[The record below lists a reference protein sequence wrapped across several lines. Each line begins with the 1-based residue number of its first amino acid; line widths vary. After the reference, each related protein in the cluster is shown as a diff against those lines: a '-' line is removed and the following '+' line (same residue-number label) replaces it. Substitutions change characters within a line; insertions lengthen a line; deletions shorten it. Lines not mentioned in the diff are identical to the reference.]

1 MSWHHAASKPKP
13 LNSPDRRKWD
23 NRAGGKG
30 APMGRPEK
38 IRLGDTLVAQNVIS
52 QEQLKV
58 SLEQQKKTGRR
69 LGRVLIEQGFVN
81 EEQICEAISRQLN
94 IPYINLKF
102 YNFNNDLVRRLP
114 ETQAR
119 RFRAVVLEE
128 RKTAY
133 LVGMADPTDLFAFD
147 EIARLLRRDVEAAV
161 VSEAIL
167 LQTIDRVYRRTDQIS
182 GLAKELERDVGEGY
196 VDFGALSAGL
206 GAEDAPVV
214 KLLQSIFEDA
224 IQVNASDVHIEPQ
237 EKRLQIR
244 FRIDGTLM
252 PQTESDPKIAGALT
266 LRLKLMAGLDISE
279 KRLPQDGRLMISVR
293 DQRIDVR
300 MSTMP
305 SQYGETVVLRLLNR
319 RATLQTLDR
328 LGMPEHVRVRFG
340 EIIQRSAGMVLV
352 TGPTGSGKTTTLYGA
367 LAELNTPD
375 RKIITVEDP
384 VEYRLDGITQVQVN
398 EKIELSFAR
407 VLRST
412 LRQDPD
418 VILVGEIRDEETA
431 QIGLRAALTGHLVLS
446 TVHTKDAASTPLR
459 LIDMGA
465 PSYMVASSV
474 HAVLAQRLVRMICE
488 TCVADVPPNAQEAR
502 WLEAVAGAT
511 WSAKKYRRGQGC
523 SHCNG
528 IGYVGRTGV
537 YEMLEMT
544 PELVRAANSADPN
557 VFLAAARPQLK
568 GRTLLDHALALV
580 FEGRTTVSEAMK
592 VAVQLEE

>member
-1 MSWHHAASKPKP
+1 
-13 LNSPDRRKWD
+13 
-23 NRAGGKG
+23 
-30 APMGRPEK
+30 MGRPEK
-38 IRLGDTLVAQNVIS
+38 IRLGDTLVAQKIIS
-52 QEQLKV
+52 QDQLKV
-58 SLEQQKKTGRR
+58 ALDQQKKSGRR

-81 EEQICEAISRQLN
+81 EEQICEAMSRQLN
-94 IPYINLKF
+94 IPYVNLKF
-102 YNFNNDLVRRLP
+102 YNFNNEVVRRLP
-114 ETQAR
+114 EAQAR

-128 RKTAY
+128 RKDAY
-133 LVGMADPTDLFAFD
+133 LVGMGDPTDLFAFD
-147 EIARLLRRDVEAAV
+147 EIARLLRRDIEAAV

-182 GLAKELERDVGEGY
+182 GLAKELEKDLGEGY
-196 VDFGALSAGL
+196 IDFGALGAGL

-224 IQVNASDVHIEPQ
+224 VQVNASDVHIEPQ

-244 FRIDGTLM
+244 FRIDGSLM
-252 PQTESDPKIAGALT
+252 PQTESDPKIAPALA

-279 KRLPQDGRLMISVR
+279 KRLPQDGRLMVSVR
-293 DQRIDVR
+293 DARVDVR

-328 LGMPEHVRVRFG
+328 LGMPGFVRERFG
-340 EIIQRSAGMVLV
+340 EMIQRSAGMVLV
-352 TGPTGSGKTTTLYGA
+352 TGPTGSGKTTTLYAA

-375 RKIITVEDP
+375 HKIITVEDP
-384 VEYRLDGITQVQVN
+384 VEYRLAGVTQVQVN
-398 EKIELSFAR
+398 EKIDLTFAR

-418 VILVGEIRDEETA
+418 VLLIGEIRDEETA

-446 TVHTKDAASTPLR
+446 TLHTKDAASTPLR

-474 HAVLAQRLVRMICE
+474 HAVLAQRLVRLICE
-488 TCVADVPPNAQEAR
+488 SCAAVAQPSPQEAR
-502 WLEAVAGAT
+502 WLEAVVGGA
-511 WSAKKYRRGQGC
+511 WRDEPFKRGQGC

-544 PELVRAANSADPN
+544 PELVRAAAAADPN

-568 GRTLLDHALALV
+568 GRTLTDHALAIV
-580 FEGRTTVSEAMK
+580 KEGRTTVAEAMK
-592 VAVQLEE
+592 VAVAVED

>member
-1 MSWHHAASKPKP
+1 
-13 LNSPDRRKWD
+13 
-23 NRAGGKG
+23 
-30 APMGRPEK
+30 MGRPEK
-38 IRLGDTLVAQNVIS
+38 IRLGDTLVAQKIIS
-52 QEQLKV
+52 QDQLKAA
-58 SLEQQKKTGRR
+58 LEQQKKSGRR
-69 LGRVLIEQGFVN
+69 LGRVLIDQGFVN

-94 IPYINLKF
+94 IPYVNLKF
-102 YNFNNDLVRRLP
+102 YNFNNELVRRLP

-128 RKTAY
+128 RKGTY
-133 LVGMADPTDLFAFD
+133 LVGMADPTDLFAYD
-147 EIARLLRRDVEAAV
+147 EIARLLKRDIEAAV
-161 VSEAIL
+161 VSEATL
-167 LQTIDRVYRRTDQIS
+167 LQTVDRVYRRTDQIS
-182 GLAKELERDVGEGY
+182 GLAKELEKDVGESGY
-196 VDFGALSAGL
+196 IDFGSLST

-244 FRIDGTLM
+244 FRIDGSLM
-252 PQTESDPKIAGALT
+252 PQTESDPKIAPALA

-279 KRLPQDGRLMISVR
+279 KRLPQDGRLMVSIR
-293 DQRIDVR
+293 DARIDVR

-319 RATLQTLDR
+319 RATLQTLQN
-328 LGMPEHVRVRFG
+328 LGMPDYVGERFV

-352 TGPTGSGKTTTLYGA
+352 TGPTGSGKTTTLYAA
-367 LAELNTPD
+367 LSELNTPD

-384 VEYRLDGITQVQVN
+384 VEYRLAGITQVQVN
-398 EKIELSFAR
+398 EKIDLTFAR

-418 VILVGEIRDEETA
+418 VLLIGEIRDEETA

-465 PSYMVASSV
+465 PSYMVSSSV
-474 HAVLAQRLVRMICE
+474 HAVLAQRLVRQICE
-488 TCVADVPPNAQEAR
+488 SCVTDAHPNPQEAR
-502 WLEAVAGAT
+502 WLEAVAGAGT
-511 WSAKKYRRGQGC
+511 GSHTYKRGQGC

-537 YEMLEMT
+537 YEMLEMS
-544 PELVRAANSADPN
+544 PELVRAANVADPN
-557 VFLAAARPQLK
+557 VFLAAARPQMK
-568 GRTLLDHALALV
+568 GRTLTDHALALV
-580 FEGRTTVSEAMK
+580 RQGKTTVAEAMK

>member
-1 MSWHHAASKPKP
+1 
-13 LNSPDRRKWD
+13 
-23 NRAGGKG
+23 
-30 APMGRPEK
+30 MGRPEK
-38 IRLGDTLVAQNVIS
+38 IKLGDTLVAQKVIS
-52 QEQLKV
+52 QAQLTTA
-58 SLEQQKKTGRR
+58 LDQQKKTGRR

-81 EEQICEAISRQLN
+81 EEQICEAMSRQLN
-94 IPYINLKF
+94 IPYVNLKF

-128 RKTAY
+128 RKTGF
-133 LVGMADPTDLFAFD
+133 LVGMADPTDLFAYD
-147 EIARLLRRDVEAAV
+147 EIARLLKRDIEAAV
-161 VSEAIL
+161 VSELHL

-182 GLAKELERDVGEGY
+182 GLAKELEKDLGESGY
-196 VDFGALSAGL
+196 IDFGALGAGL

-224 IQVNASDVHIEPQ
+224 VQVNASDVHIEPQ

-244 FRIDGTLM
+244 FRIDGSLM
-252 PQTESDPKIAGALT
+252 PQMEADPKIAPALA

-279 KRLPQDGRLMISVR
+279 KRLPQDGRLMVSVR
-293 DQRIDVR
+293 DARIDVR

-319 RATLQTLDR
+319 RATLQTLEN
-328 LGMPEHVRVRFG
+328 LGMPPHVHERFK
-340 EIIQRSAGMVLV
+340 EIIQRTAGMVLV
-352 TGPTGSGKTTTLYGA
+352 TGPTGSGKTTTLYAA

-375 RKIITVEDP
+375 HKIITVEDP
-384 VEYRLDGITQVQVN
+384 VEYRLPGITQVQVN
-398 EKIELSFAR
+398 EKIELTFAR

-418 VILVGEIRDEETA
+418 VILIGEIRDEETA
-431 QIGLRAALTGHLVLS
+431 QIGLRASLTGHLVLS

-459 LIDMGA
+459 LVDMGA
-465 PSYMVASSV
+465 PSYMVSSSL

-488 TCVADVPPNAQEAR
+488 SCVVEAQPSAQEAR
-502 WLEAVAGAT
+502 WLEAVAGAGSGSKT
-511 WSAKKYRRGQGC
+511 YKRGQGC

-544 PELVRAANSADPN
+544 PELVRAANAADPN
-557 VFLAAARPQLK
+557 VFLAAARPQMK
-568 GRTLLDHALALV
+568 GRTLTDHALSLV
-580 FEGRTTVSEAMK
+580 REGKTTVAEAMK

>member
-1 MSWHHAASKPKP
+1 
-13 LNSPDRRKWD
+13 
-23 NRAGGKG
+23 
-30 APMGRPEK
+30 MGRPEK
-38 IRLGDTLVAQNVIS
+38 IRLGDLLVSQKIVS
-52 QEQLKV
+52 QEQLKLA
-58 SLEQQKKTGRR
+58 LEQQKKSGRR
-69 LGRVLIEQGFVN
+69 LGRVLVEKGYASD
-81 EEQICEAISRQLN
+81 EQICEAISRQLN
-94 IPYINLKF
+94 VSYVNLKF
-102 YNFNNDLVRRLP
+102 YNFNNELVRRLP
-114 ETQAR
+114 EGQAR
-119 RFRAVVLEE
+119 RFRAVVLDDK
-128 RKTAY
+128 RSTY
-133 LVGMADPTDLFAFD
+133 LVGMADPTEPFAFD
-147 EIARLLRRDVEAAV
+147 AVARLLRRDVEAAL

-196 VDFGALSAGL
+196 IDFGALGAGL

-224 IQVNASDVHIEPQ
+224 TQVNASDVHIEPQ

-252 PQTESDPKIAGALT
+252 PQTESDPKIAPALA

-279 KRLPQDGRLMISVR
+279 KRLPQDGRLMIIVR

-328 LGMPEHVRVRFG
+328 LGMPEHLRERFG
-340 EIIQRSAGMVLV
+340 EIILRSAGMVLV

-384 VEYRLDGITQVQVN
+384 VEYRLAGITQVQVN
-398 EKIELSFAR
+398 EKIELTFAR

-418 VILVGEIRDEETA
+418 VILIGEIRDEETA

-465 PSYMVASSV
+465 PSYMVATSV
-474 HAVLAQRLVRMICE
+474 HAVIAQRLVRLICE
-488 TCVADVPPNAQEAR
+488 TCATDVEPDAHEAR
-502 WLEAVAGAT
+502 WLEAVGGPGQPGRRF
-511 WSAKKYRRGQGC
+511 RRGQGC

-544 PELVRAANSADPN
+544 PDLVRAANPADPN
-557 VFLAAARPQLK
+557 EFLEAARPHLR
-568 GRTLLDHALALV
+568 GRTLTDRALALV
-580 FEGRTTVSEAMK
+580 FAGKTTVAEAMK

>member
-1 MSWHHAASKPKP
+1 
-13 LNSPDRRKWD
+13 
-23 NRAGGKG
+23 
-30 APMGRPEK
+30 MGRPEK
-38 IRLGDTLVAQNVIS
+38 IRLGDTLVAQKIIT
-52 QEQLKV
+52 QDQLKLG
-58 SLEQQKKTGRR
+58 LEQQKKSGRR
-69 LGRVLIEQGFVN
+69 LGRVLNELGYVN

-94 IPYINLKF
+94 IPYVNLKF

-128 RKTAY
+128 RKSAY

-147 EIARLLRRDVEAAV
+147 ELSRLLRRDIEAAV

-182 GLAKELERDVGEGY
+182 GLARELEKDVGESAY
-196 VDFGALSAGL
+196 IDFGTLGAGI

-224 IQVNASDVHIEPQ
+224 VQVNASDVHIEPQ
-237 EKRLQIR
+237 EKKLQIR
-244 FRIDGTLM
+244 FRIDGSLM
-252 PQTESDPKIAGALT
+252 PQTESDPRIAPALA

-279 KRLPQDGRLMISVR
+279 KRLPQDGRLMVSVR
-293 DQRIDVR
+293 DARVDVR

-319 RATLQTLDR
+319 RVTLQTLDR
-328 LGMPEHVRVRFG
+328 LGMPEHVRTRFG
-340 EIIQRSAGMVLV
+340 EIIRRSAGMVLV
-352 TGPTGSGKTTTLYGA
+352 TGPTGSGKTTTLYAA

-375 RKIITVEDP
+375 HKIITVEDP
-384 VEYRLDGITQVQVN
+384 VEYRLPGITQVQVN
-398 EKIELSFAR
+398 EKIDLTFAR

-418 VILVGEIRDEETA
+418 VLLIGEIRDEETA

-459 LIDMGA
+459 LVDMGA

-474 HAVLAQRLVRMICE
+474 HAVLAQRLVRLICE
-488 TCVADVPPNAQEAR
+488 TCVADAQPTPQEAR
-502 WLEAVAGAT
+502 WLEVLGGPT
-511 WSAKKYRRGQGC
+511 SGLRKGQGC

-528 IGYVGRTGV
+528 IGFVGRTGV

-544 PELVRAANSADPN
+544 PDLVRAANSSDPN

-568 GRTLLDHALALV
+568 GRTLTDHALALV
-580 FEGRTTVSEAMK
+580 RQGRTTVSEAMK
-592 VAVQLEE
+592 VAVQLED

>member
-1 MSWHHAASKPKP
+1 
-13 LNSPDRRKWD
+13 
-23 NRAGGKG
+23 
-30 APMGRPEK
+30 MGRPEK
-38 IRLGDTLVAQNVIS
+38 IRLGDTLVAQSIIT
-52 QEQLKV
+52 QDQLKV

-114 ETQAR
+114 EAQAR
-119 RFRAVVLEE
+119 RFRALVLEE

-182 GLAKELERDVGEGY
+182 GLAKELERDVGDGY
-196 VDFGALSAGL
+196 IDFGALGAGL

-214 KLLQSIFEDA
+214 KLLQSIFDDA
-224 IQVNASDVHIEPQ
+224 TQVNASDVHIEPQ

-244 FRIDGTLM
+244 FRIDGTLI
-252 PQTESDPKIAGALT
+252 PQTESDPKIAPSLA

-293 DQRIDVR
+293 EQRIDVR

-305 SQYGETVVLRLLNR
+305 SQYGETIVLRLLNR

-328 LGMPEHVRVRFG
+328 LGMPEYVRERFG
-340 EIIQRSAGMVLV
+340 EIIQRTAGMVLV
-352 TGPTGSGKTTTLYGA
+352 TGPTGSGKTTTLYAA

-384 VEYRLDGITQVQVN
+384 VEYRLAGITQVQVN
-398 EKIELSFAR
+398 EKIDLTFAR

-474 HAVLAQRLVRMICE
+474 HAVLAQRLVRTICE
-488 TCVADVPPNAQEAR
+488 SCVADAQPNAQETR
-502 WLEAVAGAT
+502 WLEAIAGST
-511 WSAKKYRRGQGC
+511 WSGKRFRRGQGC

-544 PELVRAANSADPN
+544 SDLVRAANVADPN
-557 VFLAAARPQLK
+557 SFLEAARPQLK
-568 GRTLLDHALALV
+568 GRTLTDHALALV
-580 FEGRTTVSEAMK
+580 YEGRTTVAEAMK

>member
-1 MSWHHAASKPKP
+1 
-13 LNSPDRRKWD
+13 
-23 NRAGGKG
+23 
-30 APMGRPEK
+30 MGRPEK